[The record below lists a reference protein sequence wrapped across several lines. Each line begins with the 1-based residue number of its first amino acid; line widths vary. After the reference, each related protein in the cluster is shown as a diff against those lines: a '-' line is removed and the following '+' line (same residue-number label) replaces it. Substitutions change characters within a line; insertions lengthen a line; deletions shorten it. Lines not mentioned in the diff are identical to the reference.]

1 MEDDIQ
7 DVGEPIAEL
16 RDLSVETEPD
26 LYDRV
31 RRRIERRS
39 LASSFMD
46 MAWLMPILI
55 FIELVGMVFG
65 SFGGSGKRGESVD
78 DLTVRFFNE
87 GQYAFALGAHAVL
100 LGLVGFQLLP
110 EGSRPAA
117 AAGLSLRPAGRRGR
131 P

>member
-65 SFGGSGKRGESVD
+65 SFGGGKRRG
-78 DLTVRFFNE
+78 
-87 GQYAFALGAHAVL
+87 
-100 LGLVGFQLLP
+100 
-110 EGSRPAA
+110 EGS
-117 AAGLSLRPAGRRGR
+117 
-131 P
+131 